1 MTRTFLDSGVL
12 IAAARGTDELHLR
25 ALDIL
30 DDPEREFITSDYVR
44 LEVIPNAVF
53 HRKEAERKFYEA
65 FFDHAVAT
73 VHPLTGTRPHR
84 RTRGI
89 EGLSLRYGRSSRRG
103 RDGGRR
109 PGTHHARK
117 TYEAVLSRNG
127 HRGNLASA
135 MMAHTPPGDT

>member
-73 VHPLTGTRPHR
+73 VHPSPELVRIAEREASKACLSATDALHVAAAMEADAQELITHEKPTKPFFRV
-84 RTRGI
+84 TDI
-89 EGLSLRYGRSSRRG
+89 VVTSLRQ
-103 RDGGRR
+103 
-109 PGTHHARK
+109 
-117 TYEAVLSRNG
+117 
-127 HRGNLASA
+127 
-135 MMAHTPPGDT
+135 